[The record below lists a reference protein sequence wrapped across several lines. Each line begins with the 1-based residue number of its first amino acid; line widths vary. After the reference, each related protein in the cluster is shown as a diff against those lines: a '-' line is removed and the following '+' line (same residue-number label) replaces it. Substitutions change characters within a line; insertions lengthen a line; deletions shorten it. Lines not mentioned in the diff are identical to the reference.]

1 MIGHVVQV
9 ASSILV
15 VLATATFILVF
26 ARERYWASTAMGR
39 SLMVAAVGTLLLAS
53 QGLMLTV
60 LGPHYP
66 GRNWYVVAGRVLVAA
81 AFAQRIVVLER
92 ARRGDGS

>member
-9 ASSILV
+9 ASSV
-15 VLATATFILVF
+15 VLVAATVAFIAVF
-26 ARERYWASTAMGR
+26 ARERYWAATAMGR

-66 GRNWYVVAGRVLVAA
+66 GHNWYVVAGRVLVAA
-81 AFAQRIVVLER
+81 AFAQRVIVLER
-92 ARRGDGS
+92 ARRGDRP